1 MTEEHRINIM
11 EDIPSPTVQQAVP
24 AADAPLAYASITERF
39 VALAIDY
46 GIIFFPLQFVVW
58 LICKA
63 VGQYLEPAHLIAMI
77 VGMNAVFVLYETIFS
92 SNGRVTL
99 GKNLVGIAV
108 VNKDRTAPISLPR
121 AFLRAIGYYVSA
133 ILFFG
138 GFVLALVDDR
148 KRALHDFLGGSVVVQ
163 LRERAW
169 WEVWAVRGLGALLLI
184 LFVGG
189 LYQSFGGRNWQDKY
203 KVTQAQQFL
212 EKVALLEE
220 GHKLRYGSYTTNL
233 ERLALLS
240 GDSVQFQRDMQK
252 LLCAPNPKGRKYRPL
267 CNADFKIGISQDGKI
282 YTLSVRAM
290 DKKRTPVYFTN
301 KI

>member
-11 EDIPSPTVQQAVP
+11 DDIPAPVVP
-24 AADAPLAYASITERF
+24 GAAALQTALPYASILERF

-46 GIIFFPLQFVVW
+46 GIIFFPLQFIVW
-58 LICKA
+58 IVCKL
-63 VGQYLEPAHLIAMI
+63 VGQYLEPWQLVAM
-77 VGMNAVFVLYETIFS
+77 VLGMNFIFVLYETIFS

-121 AFLRAIGYYVSA
+121 AFLRAVGYYMSA

-169 WEVWAVRGLGALLLI
+169 WEVWAVRGVGLLL
-184 LFVGG
+184 LVGFVGG

-203 KVTQAQQFL
+203 KVNQARQFL

-240 GDSVQFQRDMQK
+240 GDTVQFQRDMQK
-252 LLCAPNPKGRKYRPL
+252 LLCAPNPRGRKYRPL
-267 CNADFKIGISQDGKI
+267 CNADFKIGISPDGAN
-282 YTLSVRAM
+282 YTISVRAM